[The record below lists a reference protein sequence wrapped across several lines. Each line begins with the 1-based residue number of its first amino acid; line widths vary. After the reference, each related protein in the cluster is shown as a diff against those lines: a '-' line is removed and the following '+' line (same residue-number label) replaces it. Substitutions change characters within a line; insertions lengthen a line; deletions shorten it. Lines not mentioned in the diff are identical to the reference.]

1 MADPSAG
8 LQTRKRSTTSHFKTL
23 AELEV
28 DLNKAIGNAISETA
42 ITSARQV
49 IMEFDQ
55 HLEES
60 NESLDKYTEALL
72 SFNPKKQDDKDM
84 KQRELS
90 DLADME
96 EDIRKWKKKISYT
109 QKPKYTI

>member
-1 MADPSAG
+1 MTDPSAG
-8 LQTRKRSTTSHFKTL
+8 LQTRKRSTTSHFKTV

-55 HLEES
+55 HLEGF
-60 NESLDKYTEALL
+60 NEALDIYTETLL
-72 SFNPKKQDDKDM
+72 SCNPKKLDNKDM

-90 DLADME
+90 ELDDME
-96 EDIRKWKKKISYT
+96 EDI
-109 QKPKYTI
+109 